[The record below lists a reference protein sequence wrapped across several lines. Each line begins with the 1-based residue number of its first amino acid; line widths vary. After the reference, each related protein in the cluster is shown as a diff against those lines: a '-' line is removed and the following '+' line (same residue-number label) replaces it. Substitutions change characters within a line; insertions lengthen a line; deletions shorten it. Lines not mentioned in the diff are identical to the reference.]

1 MAIQYNQSSTDYNAL
16 EHEYGGAGTA
26 TYEPGYRLK
35 GEKYRSVNYQ
45 YRGGDSFE
53 THAITAAVTG
63 SATATAA
70 LLQGQFVTGAVTGT
84 GTVVAAIDSVMIT
97 GAFGGAATVTAAI
110 VEGASLTAAIT
121 GTATVAAT
129 IFSAQFVDAAVTGT
143 GAATA
148 AIVRERP
155 ITAAVTGTGTV
166 TAVLI
171 EEAFIEAG
179 VVASATVTAVIDS
192 IMISGGFSG
201 VATLSQPI
209 ITHKVP
215 QPELTIT
222 IKNITGSSNAEEL
235 QDTLTLLVGV

>member
-1 MAIQYNQSSTDYNAL
+1 VAIQYNQSSTDYNAL

-45 YRGGDSFE
+45 YRGGDSYE

-84 GTVVAAIDSVMIT
+84 
-97 GAFGGAATVTAAI
+97 ATVTAAI
-110 VEGASLTAAIT
+110 LEEASLTAAIT

-129 IFSAQFVDAAVTGT
+129 IFSAQFIDAAVTGT

-148 AIVRERP
+148 AIVREVP
-155 ITAAVTGTGTV
+155 VTAAITGTGAV
-166 TAVLI
+166 TAALV

-192 IMISGGFSG
+192 IMIRGGFSG

>member
-45 YRGGDSFE
+45 YRGGDSYE
-53 THAITAAVTG
+53 THAITAAITG
-63 SATATAA
+63 SAAVTVA

-84 GTVVAAIDSVMIT
+84 
-97 GAFGGAATVTAAI
+97 ATVAAAI
-110 VEGASLTAAIT
+110 VESASLTASIT

-155 ITAAVTGTGTV
+155 ILAGEAPITSTAAVTAAIVYEAIIDAGEAAITGT
-166 TAVLI
+166 
-171 EEAFIEAG
+171 
-179 VVASATVTAVIDS
+179 
-192 IMISGGFSG
+192 
-201 VATLSQPI
+201 ATLSQPVI
-209 ITHKVP
+209 QHRVP
-215 QPELTIT
+215 QPELTLVV
-222 IKNITGSSNAEEL
+222 NDITGSSNVEEQ

>member
-45 YRGGDSFE
+45 YRGGDSYE

-84 GTVVAAIDSVMIT
+84 
-97 GAFGGAATVTAAI
+97 ATVTAAI
-110 VEGASLTAAIT
+110 LEEASLTAAIT

-129 IFSAQFVDAAVTGT
+129 IFSAQFIDAAVTGT

-148 AIVRERP
+148 AIVREVP
-155 ITAAVTGTGTV
+155 VTAAITGTGAV
-166 TAVLI
+166 TAALV

-192 IMISGGFSG
+192 IMIRGGFSG